1 MSWMDQFTLV
11 IRSSITSLREKVE
24 DPERMLH
31 QLLID
36 MDEELLRLRK
46 STAEAIADE
55 ILLRQRCENSRTESE
70 RWLDRARTALKK
82 GDETI
87 AKSALERK
95 VQAEQRAQDLEAEH
109 KKQREQTQ
117 RLEESVKDLEDKIRQ
132 ARQKRTLLL
141 ARLARAESSR
151 QINDALD
158 RASHASAFAAFHRM
172 ETRVERAEAVAEAY
186 DRLEGRDPEADALDR
201 QFEEEARREQID
213 EELAS
218 LKSRLSEGEP
228 GGA

>member
-1 MSWMDQFTLV
+1 MKGCVMSWMDQYTLV
-11 IRSSITSLREKVE
+11 IRSSNTSLREKVE

-46 STAEAIADE
+46 RTAEAIADE

-70 RWLDRARTALKK
+70 RWLDRAKTALKK
-82 GDETI
+82 GDEAI

-151 QINDALD
+151 QINAAL
-158 RASHASAFAAFHRM
+158 A
-172 ETRVERAEAVAEAY
+172 
-186 DRLEGRDPEADALDR
+186 
-201 QFEEEARREQID
+201 
-213 EELAS
+213 
-218 LKSRLSEGEP
+218 
-228 GGA
+228 